1 MADRDAL
8 TQMKLKALKKH
19 ALECGVDPDKI
30 EDADDE
36 EDVKGAVIALIMERA
51 TAGLRA
57 ELAEMK
63 LKALKRR
70 AREAGVNAEKI
81 EDADDEAD
89 VRGTI
94 IALVL
99 DQQAQRSSPAA
110 STAEEGVPPEAA
122 AIRDELATLKP
133 SALKKRAEQEGI
145 DAVKIKEAKDSDSP
159 KEALIELIVAAS
171 VPDSTPNDASLQ
183 ALRDELS
190 GLKPSDLEERALAAG
205 VDEDQIDDAV
215 DGDTPKETLIEL
227 IVAAGAATAGAAS
240 ALHNPAHPV
249 FRALAAQQLEI
260 HVDKLLALGVKHV
273 QDLGQLSEADIS
285 SLSMSKLDR
294 GKFLSAFVSATPH
307 MGPPTADAIAA
318 GGFIFENGQHCMLSY
333 DWSVQEEVIA
343 VRQHFQ
349 KLGIPTC
356 ESSALSVCEA
366 GGTMNLSDSHFY
378 CLLLVTH
385 ATELLHV
392 HNISRDGRGRRH
404 AEQHLRQHGSR
415 VRSTQKHFGRIATD
429 VII

>member
-1 MADRDAL
+1 
-8 TQMKLKALKKH
+8 
-19 ALECGVDPDKI
+19 
-30 EDADDE
+30 
-36 EDVKGAVIALIMERA
+36 
-51 TAGLRA
+51 
-57 ELAEMK
+57 
-63 LKALKRR
+63 
-70 AREAGVNAEKI
+70 
-81 EDADDEAD
+81 
-89 VRGTI
+89 
-94 IALVL
+94 
-99 DQQAQRSSPAA
+99 
-110 STAEEGVPPEAA
+110 
-122 AIRDELATLKP
+122 
-133 SALKKRAEQEGI
+133 
-145 DAVKIKEAKDSDSP
+145 VKIKEAKDSDSP

-215 DGDTPKETLIEL
+215 DGDTPKETLIELIVAAGAYLARGTDEAARTAALRDELATLKPSALRKRAAQDGIDAVKIKEAKDSDSPKDALIELIVAASVTDSTPNDASLQALRDELSGLKPSELEERALAAGVDEDQIDDAVDGDAPKETLIEL

-307 MGPPTADAIAA
+307 MGTPTADAIAA